1 MDRKNIYKYAF
12 DLNNAYEIAKD
23 MYNKG
28 YKIIGIEAEWGDK
41 DLKDVFEDT
50 DESLSHHGKFSSNP
64 PPCMRWDL
72 YGKYKNNTCFIFSH
86 FDLDSVLGCLI
97 LEGRIPDNPDTRSIT
112 EHVGWVD
119 VVGQHRAHEDYE
131 NYKKWSSFIIKLNS
145 FLNNLKKENKKSHI
159 IINEFA
165 NYFNEKLENMDENIL
180 IENKNIELEAYNAL
194 DKALSIKNKLHVFIS
209 YTSYLSKYCIEY
221 EDYISVSEINI
232 QYDSK
237 RKRVS
242 IGVRDEELA
251 KKYFGE
257 KGVISILQKYFGEES
272 GGRITVGGSPKNKE
286 VSFTNFIKM
295 IKEIKSRILND

>member
-1 MDRKNIYKYAF
+1 MNKKNIYKYAF
-12 DLNNAYEIAKD
+12 DLNNAYEIAKN
-23 MYNKG
+23 MHNKG
-28 YKIIGIEAEWGDK
+28 YKIVGIEAEWGDK
-41 DLKDVFEDT
+41 DLKDVFKDT
-50 DESLSHHGKFSSNP
+50 DESLSHHGKFSSNS

-97 LEGRIPDNPDTRSIT
+97 LEGRIPDNPDTRSLT
-112 EHVGWVD
+112 EYIGWVD

-131 NYKKWSSFIIKLNS
+131 NYKRWASFIINLNS
-145 FLNNLKKENKKSHI
+145 FLNNLKKENKNSYI

-165 NYFNEKLENMDENIL
+165 KYFNEKLENNEIIQ
-180 IENKNIELEAYNAL
+180 IENENLELEAYNAL

-221 EDYISVSEINI
+221 GDYISISEVNI

-257 KGVISILQKYFGEES
+257 KGVVGILQKYFGEEA
-272 GGRITVGGSPKNKE
+272 GGRLTVGGSPKNKE
-286 VSFTNFIKM
+286 VSFTKFIKM
-295 IKEIKSRILND
+295 VKEIKSRILND